1 MSGTLNN
8 VYNNISFA
16 LNLHYKAM
24 AHLQEQTSTG
34 SRINRASDDPS
45 AAYRVLGL
53 NSQQR
58 LLENYMDNI
67 SETNSVLEISTSVIG
82 DMSSIIDE
90 TKVGLTQIISG
101 TYDEN
106 GRQRLAKQIND
117 ALEQMVSLANTQH
130 LGQYLMQ
137 CSVLMEKS
145 QV

>member
-24 AHLQEQTSTG
+24 ARLQEQASTG
-34 SRINRASDDPS
+34 SRISRASDDPS

-67 SETNSVLEISTSVIG
+67 SEVNNVLEVSTSVI
-82 DMSSIIDE
+82 DEMSSIIDE
-90 TKVGLTQIISG
+90 TKVGLTQITSG
-101 TYDEN
+101 TYGED
-106 GRQRLAKQIND
+106 GRQRLAQQIND
-117 ALEQMVSLANTQH
+117 ALVQMVSLANTKH
-130 LGQYLMQ
+130 LGQ
-137 CSVLMEKS
+137 
-145 QV
+145 

>member
-24 AHLQEQTSTG
+24 ARLQEQASTG
-34 SRINRASDDPS
+34 SRISRASDDPS

-67 SETNSVLEISTSVIG
+67 SEAIGVLEISTSVI
-82 DMSSIIDE
+82 DNMSSVIVE
-90 TKVGLTQIISG
+90 AKVALTQIISG
-101 TYDEN
+101 TYSED
-106 GRQRLAKQIND
+106 GRQGLAKRIND
-117 ALEQMVSLANTQH
+117 ALSLIH
-130 LGQYLMQ
+130 I
-137 CSVLMEKS
+137 
-145 QV
+145 